1 MIERRVKRAIR
12 GSRKMRL
19 EQLVQAM
26 EEPASQDIRGVK
38 LVPILA
44 KAMGK
49 LKDDDLAAAMKTL
62 RAWSRSGSHRRD
74 LDKDGKADDGEAIR
88 IMDAWYPKL
97 VQAQFGPAIGHDA
110 MDELKDMT
118 SFPNVA
124 GDSPAAPA
132 FSDGWWG
139 FVHKDLRDLFDRRRV
154 RGAWSRV
161 YCGKGKRRACR
172 KALRSTFAEALDVSS
187 EELYAHGAC
196 ADDPDPACWD
206 MNRWTEAS
214 AVTVPPMPF
223 QNRPTFQQTVEVTK
237 KLPR

>member
-1 MIERRVKRAIR
+1 
-12 GSRKMRL
+12 
-19 EQLVQAM
+19 
-26 EEPASQDIRGVK
+26 
-38 LVPILA
+38 
-44 KAMGK
+44 
-49 LKDDDLAAAMKTL
+49 MKTL
-62 RAWSRSGSHRRD
+62 RQWSRSGSHRRD